1 MSKSDVPYLA
11 IFKHFRWDMVI
22 AKTVYRVGIRETVPI
37 DKLSSY
43 FVIFIINEQNI
54 ARHEKVTEQVRE
66 FEKICSSLFIYLS
79 SNDMSIREKY
89 VTELWIIIT
98 FLKVDPARNSP
109 THFWKQALNKCHT
122 VIVYFVQLK
131 SDASLPHL

>member
-1 MSKSDVPYLA
+1 
-11 IFKHFRWDMVI
+11 MVI

-89 VTELWIIIT
+89 VTEL
-98 FLKVDPARNSP
+98 
-109 THFWKQALNKCHT
+109 
-122 VIVYFVQLK
+122 
-131 SDASLPHL
+131 